1 MLNPLLAAQVRFV
14 VETLKKNQPNERAA
28 MFAEVSK
35 VYCLKCG
42 ANKTKGQPVCPN
54 CRS

>member
-14 VETLKKNQPNERAA
+14 VETLKNTSPNDRAA
-28 MFAEVSK
+28 MFTEVSK

-42 ANKTKGQPVCPN
+42 FTKSKGQPICSN
-54 CRS
+54 CKS